1 MQFDDRFGLDDAK
14 AAADHRART
23 PVAQALHPDAAA
35 GTPGDRTV
43 AGGPV
48 PVSRAE
54 QGPVKREPGQGDA
67 AHRDPG
73 AAARQRAEAAL
84 ARQLRLPDD
93 TRLEI
98 QVDAEREE
106 VHFLIRDRATGRL
119 LREVPQAEQQTLLDR
134 LREFSGALVDR
145 AV

>member
-48 PVSRAE
+48 PVSRAV
-54 QGPVKREPGQGDA
+54 QGPVHDA
-67 AHRDPG
+67 APRQPG

-106 VHFLIRDRATGRL
+106 VHFLIRDRATGRV
-119 LREVPQAEQQTLLDR
+119 LREVPKAEQQTLLDR

>member
-54 QGPVKREPGQGDA
+54 QGPVRREAAHGDA
-67 AHRDPG
+67 AHPEPG
-73 AAARQRAEAAL
+73 GGPRQRAEAAL
-84 ARQLRLPDD
+84 AQQLRLPDD

-98 QVDAEREE
+98 EVDAEREE

-119 LREVPQAEQQTLLDR
+119 LREVPKAER
-134 LREFSGALVDR
+134 
-145 AV
+145 

>member
-1 MQFDDRFGLDDAK
+1 VQFDYGSGLDDAK
-14 AAADHRART
+14 ATADHRART

-54 QGPVKREPGQGDA
+54 QGPLHGEAAHREPGSA
-67 AHRDPG
+67 V
-73 AAARQRAEAAL
+73 RQRAEAAL
-84 ARQLRLPDD
+84 ARRLRLPDD

-98 QVDAEREE
+98 VVDAEHEE

-119 LREVPQAEQQTLLDR
+119 LREVPKAEQQALLDR
-134 LREFSGALVDR
+134 LREFNGALVDR

>member
-35 GTPGDRTV
+35 GAPGDRTV

-54 QGPVKREPGQGDA
+54 QGPV
-67 AHRDPG
+67 
-73 AAARQRAEAAL
+73 RQRAEAAL
-84 ARQLRLPDD
+84 ARRLMLPDD

-119 LREVPQAEQQTLLDR
+119 LREVPKAERQSLLDR

>member
-54 QGPVKREPGQGDA
+54 QGPVHDA
-67 AHRDPG
+67 AHRQPG

-106 VHFLIRDRATGRL
+106 VHFLIRDRATGRV
-119 LREVPQAEQQTLLDR
+119 LREVPKAEQQTLLDR

>member
-35 GTPGDRTV
+35 GTPGDRTQ

-48 PVSRAE
+48 PVSRAG
-54 QGPVKREPGQGDA
+54 QGPVQKEAAHGAA
-67 AHRDPG
+67 AHRQAG
-73 AAARQRAEAAL
+73 ARRQAEAAL
-84 ARQLRLPDD
+84 ARRLLLPDD

-119 LREVPQAEQQTLLDR
+119 LREVPKVEQQALLDR
-134 LREFSGALVDR
+134 LREFNGALVDR

>member
-35 GTPGDRTV
+35 GAPGDRTV

-54 QGPVKREPGQGDA
+54 QGPV
-67 AHRDPG
+67 
-73 AAARQRAEAAL
+73 RQRAEAAL
-84 ARQLRLPDD
+84 ARRLMLPDD

-98 QVDAEREE
+98 QVDWEREE

-119 LREVPQAEQQTLLDR
+119 LREIPKAEQQSLLDR
-134 LREFSGALVDR
+134 LREFNGALVDR

>member
-1 MQFDDRFGLDDAK
+1 MQFDDRFGVDDAK

-23 PVAQALHPDAAA
+23 LVAQALHPDPAA

-54 QGPVKREPGQGDA
+54 QGPVREEAAQGDA
-67 AHRDPG
+67 AHRQTG
-73 AAARQRAEAAL
+73 ARREAEAAL
-84 ARQLRLPDD
+84 AQRLLLPDD

-98 QVDAEREE
+98 QVDTEREE

-119 LREVPQAEQQTLLDR
+119 LREVPKAEQQSVLDR
-134 LREFSGALVDR
+134 LREFLGALVDR

>member
-1 MQFDDRFGLDDAK
+1 MQLDDGSGLDNAK

-35 GTPGDRTV
+35 GTPGDRAV
-43 AGGPV
+43 
-48 PVSRAE
+48 
-54 QGPVKREPGQGDA
+54 
-67 AHRDPG
+67 
-73 AAARQRAEAAL
+73 RQRAEAAL
-84 ARQLRLPDD
+84 ARRLRLPDD

-98 QVDAEREE
+98 VVDAEHEE

-119 LREVPQAEQQTLLDR
+119 LREVPKAEQQALLDR
-134 LREFSGALVDR
+134 LCEFNGALVDR